1 MQNSTS
7 TIIALLVAGVL
18 LFIVPLVTLTDRSD
32 NVAQENVK
40 LIVEEFVTD
49 VKNTGKLTRAR
60 FQEFQN
66 ELDSTGN
73 NSYDIE
79 IQIQHLDEN
88 PGKKTAQ
95 ANYTKIGENV
105 YYSEYTT
112 QVLKQIGIKT
122 DNEHIADEE
131 AFKKKDTMI
140 LKEGDIITVEV
151 KNTNSTA
158 AQTLKS
164 SFLGFSNAGEYVI
177 SASSSG
183 MVTVNGVED

>member
-18 LFIVPLVTLTDRSD
+18 LFVVPLVTLTDRSD

-49 VKNTGKLTRAR
+49 VKNTGKLTKAK

-66 ELDSTGN
+66 ELDATGN
-73 NSYDIE
+73 NAYDIE
-79 IQIQHLDEN
+79 IEIQHLDEN

-95 ANYTKIGENV
+95 TNYTKIGENV

-112 QVLKQIGIKT
+112 QVLKQIGIWT
-122 DNEHIADEE
+122 ETTPVSDPNYSSTNH
-131 AFKKKDTMI
+131 TMI
-140 LKEGDIITVEV
+140 LKEGDIINVEV
-151 KNTNSTA
+151 KNSNSTA

-164 SFLGFSNAGEYVI
+164 SFIGFSNAGEYVI
-177 SASSSG
+177 SARASG
-183 MVTVNGVED
+183 MVTVNGIKD

>member
-18 LFIVPLVTLTDRSD
+18 IFIVPLTTLTERSD

-49 VKNTGKLTRAR
+49 VKNTGKLTRAQYQD
-60 FQEFQN
+60 FESK
-66 ELDSTGN
+66 LDASGN
-73 NSYDIE
+73 NTYDIE

-112 QVLKQIGIKT
+112 QVLSKIGIKAGSET
-122 DNEHIADEE
+122 VDTS
-131 AFKKKDTMI
+131 KDTI
-140 LKEGDIITVEV
+140 LLKEGDIVTVDV
-151 KNTNSTA
+151 KNSNSTA

-164 SFLGFSNAGEYVI
+164 SFIGVSNADEYVI
-177 SASSSG
+177 SASASG
-183 MVTVNGVED
+183 MVTVNGAQN

>member
-32 NVAQENVK
+32 NVTQENVK
-40 LIVEEFVTD
+40 LIVEEFVTE
-49 VKNTGKLTRAR
+49 VKNTGELSRTQFQAFEDKLAA
-60 FQEFQN
+60 
-66 ELDSTGN
+66 TGN
-73 NSYDIE
+73 VYEIE
-79 IQIQHLDEN
+79 MEVQILDEN

-112 QVLKQIGIKT
+112 QVLDRLGIKSYS
-122 DNEHIADEE
+122 NEPNTANNTIQ
-131 AFKKKDTMI
+131 F
-140 LKEGDIITVEV
+140 KEGDIITVSV
-151 KNTNSTA
+151 TNANSTA

-164 SFLGFSNAGEYVI
+164 SFIGFSNAGEYAI

-183 MVTVNGVED
+183 MVTVNGIKE

>member
-7 TIIALLVAGVL
+7 TIIALLVAGIL

-40 LIVEEFVTD
+40 LIVEQFVTE
-49 VKNTGKLTRAR
+49 VKNTGKLTRA
-60 FQEFQN
+60 QYQN
-66 ELDSTGN
+66 FETRLNAVGSNT
-73 NSYDIE
+73 YEVEIE
-79 IQIQHLDEN
+79 IKYLDEN

-95 ANYTKIGENV
+95 VQYTKIGENV
-105 YYSEYTT
+105 YYSEFTT
-112 QVLKQIGIKT
+112 QTLKRIGIKV
-122 DNEHIADEE
+122 DNEDVNPNNKEIL
-131 AFKKKDTMI
+131 

-151 KNTNSTA
+151 KNENSTA

-164 SFLGFSNAGEYVI
+164 SFIGFSNAGEYAI

-183 MVTVNGVED
+183 MVTVNGVKD

>member
-18 LFIVPLVTLTDRSD
+18 LFIAPLVTLTDRSD
-32 NVAQENVK
+32 NVTQQNVK

-49 VKNTGKLTRAR
+49 VKNTGKLTRTR
-60 FQEFQN
+60 YEEFAS
-66 ELDSTGN
+66 ELNSAGN
-73 NSYDIE
+73 NTYDVE
-79 IQIQHLDEN
+79 IQIQYLDEN

-105 YYSEYTT
+105 YYSEFTT
-112 QVLKQIGIKT
+112 QILKQIGIQA
-122 DNEHIADEE
+122 DNEAMTAEDLN
-131 AFKKKDTMI
+131 KDTI
-140 LKEGDIITVEV
+140 LLKEGDIISVEV

-164 SFLGFSNAGEYVI
+164 SLIGFSNAGEYVI
-177 SASSSG
+177 AASASG
-183 MVTVNGVED
+183 MVTVNGSK

>member
-1 MQNSTS
+1 MQNSTA

-40 LIVEEFVTD
+40 LIVEEFVTEIR
-49 VKNTGKLTRAR
+49 NTGKLTRAR
-60 FQEFQN
+60 YQEFEN
-66 ELDSTGN
+66 KLDATGS
-73 NSYDIE
+73 NSFDIE
-79 IQIQHLDEN
+79 IELKYLDEN

-95 ANYTKIGENV
+95 TNYTKIGENV

-112 QVLKQIGIKT
+112 QILKQLGIKV
-122 DNEHIADEE
+122 DNENASLSDAI
-131 AFKKKDTMI
+131 I
-140 LKEGDIITVEV
+140 LKEGDYVFVEV
-151 KNTNSTA
+151 KNANSTA

-164 SFLGFSNAGEYVI
+164 SFIGFSNAGEHAI

-183 MVTVNGVED
+183 MVTVNGVKD

>member
-7 TIIALLVAGVL
+7 TILALLVAGVL
-18 LFIVPLVTLTDRSD
+18 VFIVPLVTLTDRSD

-40 LIVEEFVTD
+40 QIVEEFVTE
-49 VKNTGKLTRAR
+49 VKNTGKITNAQ
-60 FQEFQN
+60 FQDFESK
-66 ELDSTGN
+66 LDATGS

-79 IQIQHLDEN
+79 IQIQYLDEN

-112 QVLKQIGIKT
+112 QILKQIGIKV
-122 DNEHIADEE
+122 DDETVDLN
-131 AFKKKDTMI
+131 KDTMI
-140 LKEGDIITVEV
+140 LKEGDIIRVEV
-151 KNTNSTA
+151 KNQNTTA
-158 AQTLKS
+158 AQNLKS
-164 SFLGFSNAGEYVI
+164 SFLSFSNADEYVI

-183 MVTVNGVED
+183 MVTVNGESVE

>member
-18 LFIVPLVTLTDRSD
+18 LFIVPLVTLTDRTD
-32 NVAQENVK
+32 NVTQENVK

-49 VKNTGKLTRAR
+49 IRNTGKLTKAK
-60 FQEFQN
+60 FQDFESR
-66 ELDSTGN
+66 LDSTGN

-79 IQIQHLDEN
+79 MEIKILDEN

-105 YYSEYTT
+105 YYSKFTT
-112 QVLKQIGIKT
+112 QILNEIGIKT
-122 DNEHIADEE
+122 DNQTPSTNN
-131 AFKKKDTMI
+131 TML
-140 LKEGDIITVEV
+140 LKEGDIIFVKV

-164 SFLGFSNAGEYVI
+164 SFIGFSNAGEYVI

-183 MVTVNGVED
+183 MVTVNGVK